1 MIIIFIT
8 MILIFEGETMVE
20 EGEVRKGK
28 TGGSVVCYRGAW
40 LPQVIIIVDIIVIV
54 IVLRWGDM
62 VASVLVDCPF
72 AQHRT
77 DT

>member
-1 MIIIFIT
+1 M
-8 MILIFEGETMVE
+8 IFEGATMVD
-20 EGEVRKGK
+20 EGDVRKGK